1 MAAAE
6 PRPRIVVFSGPRATI
21 QNSAALVTGRTRREG
36 AEATGYNAVRSQRLA
51 APVTVYIEA
60 FSAHPLE
67 KDAADLYGEVDGY
80 VDAEGSFSPTPTAAH
95 TTPVYRATLRPEDGP
110 FLLPYLATQ
119 PDGVAWDSTFASTPQ
134 ARGRARQ
141 TFYPDASGI
150 VADID
155 RYGIDSSGHNNLLG
169 ALADFEFVRAAPSGG
184 YTRGQPA
191 AERTDVGE
199 GDIAPETLGEDFFA
213 YTPLRREPALRHL
226 AQLTNVV
233 NETMATGRYTG
244 GIWLEGSPTGEETI
258 YWLNLVI
265 PTEVPLVANASQYP
279 HGVLGNDGD
288 HNLLQSTQYI
298 TSRVWADADG
308 KDRVG
313 GVMVQNG
320 QIFTAREV
328 QKADARPGGYVAAG
342 GHGGIVGNTVWDPV
356 LTFLPV
362 KKHTHTS
369 ELRLDRMPEE
379 VRGNLSRDGAIV
391 PVTVRVK
398 DAGGRLTVDAMPKV
412 TIARYVNYGADDV
425 IDGPDGEVEIL
436 ARIDRNL
443 SRFAL
448 AGFVAEGSSPYGGV
462 HESMRLALERAVL
475 RGMPVVAVG
484 RGGGGFVTPFGGN
497 APLFINGSNFTAPK
511 ARMLLMACLLK
522 FGALPVPEDPDAPTE
537 FELDQIRKA
546 LAEYAAMFAT
556 H

>member
-1 MAAAE
+1 MTAAQ
-6 PRPRIVVFSGPRATI
+6 PRPRIVIFSGPRATI
-21 QNSAALVTGRTRREG
+21 QNSAALVTGRDRREG
-36 AEATGYNAVRSQRLA
+36 GQASGPDALRSQRLA

-60 FSAHPLE
+60 YSAHPLE

-80 VDAEGSFSPTPTAAH
+80 VDADGAFSPTPTATH
-95 TTPVYRATLRPEDGP
+95 TTPVYQATLRPEDGT

-119 PDGVAWDSTFASTPQ
+119 AGGAPWDSTFASTPQ
-134 ARGRARQ
+134 HRGQARQ
-141 TFYPDASGI
+141 LFFPDASQI

-155 RYGIDSSGHNNLLG
+155 RYGIDGSGHNNALG
-169 ALADFEFVRAAPSGG
+169 SVADFDFVRAAPSGG
-184 YTRGQPA
+184 YTKGQPA
-191 AERTDVGE
+191 AERTDLGD
-199 GDIAPETLGEDFFA
+199 GDIEPETLGEDFFA

-226 AQLTNVV
+226 ARLTNIV

-258 YWLNLVI
+258 YWLNLLI

-298 TSRVWADADG
+298 ASRVWAGPDG
-308 KDRVG
+308 RDRVG

-342 GHGGIVGNTVWDPV
+342 GHGGIIGNTVWSPV

-369 ELRLDRMPEE
+369 ELRLDRLPDE
-379 VRGNLSRDGAIV
+379 VRGNLARDGAVV

-398 DAGGRLTVDAMPKV
+398 DGDGRLTVAAM
-412 TIARYVNYGADDV
+412 
-425 IDGPDGEVEIL
+425 L
-436 ARIDRNL
+436 AR
-443 SRFAL
+443 FPL
-448 AGFVAEGSSPYGGV
+448 AGFVGEGSSPYGGL

-484 RGGGGFVTPFGGN
+484 RGGGGFVTPYGGHSS
-497 APLFINGSNFTAPK
+497 LFINGSNLTAPK

-546 LAEYAAMFAT
+546 MAEYAAVFAT

>member
-1 MAAAE
+1 MTSAE
-6 PRPRIVVFSGPRATI
+6 RKPRIVIFSGPRATI
-21 QNSAALVTGRTRREG
+21 QNSAPLVTGRARRDG
-36 AEATGYNAVRSQRLA
+36 AGADGYDPVRSQRLA

-67 KDAADLYGEVDGY
+67 KDAAELYGEPDGY
-80 VDAEGSFSPTPTAAH
+80 LDADGAFSSTRTQTH
-95 TTPVYRATLRPEDGP
+95 TRAVHQATLRPEDGP
-110 FLLPYLATQ
+110 FMLPYLATQ
-119 PDGVAWDSTFASTPQ
+119 PGGLPWDGTFATTAEGRGQ
-134 ARGRARQ
+134 ARQ
-141 TFYPDASGI
+141 LFYPDASQI

-155 RYGIDSSGHNNLLG
+155 RYGIDGSGHNNLLS
-169 ALADFEFVRAAPSGG
+169 AQADFDFVRPAPSGG
-184 YTRGQPA
+184 YTKGQPA
-191 AERTDVGE
+191 AERTDVGV
-199 GDIAPETLGEDFFA
+199 GDIPPETLGEDFFA

-233 NETMATGRYTG
+233 NETMAGGAYTG

-288 HNLLQSTQYI
+288 HNLLESTRYL
-298 TSRVWADADG
+298 TSRVWAGDDG

-313 GVMVQNG
+313 AVMVQNG
-320 QIFTAREV
+320 QIFSAREV

-342 GHGGIVGNTVWDPV
+342 GHGGIIGNTVWDPV

-369 ELRLDRMPEE
+369 ELRLDRMPDE
-379 VRGNLSRDGAIV
+379 VRGNLCRDGAIV
-391 PVTVRVK
+391 PVPVRVK
-398 DAGGRLTVDAMPKV
+398 DGGRLTVEAMPKV
-412 TIARYVNYGADDV
+412 IVARYVNYGADDV

-443 SRFAL
+443 SRFPL

-462 HESMRLALERAVL
+462 QESMRLALERAVL

-484 RGGGGFVTPFGGN
+484 RGGGGFVTPFGGHGS
-497 APLFINGSNFTAPK
+497 LFINGSNLTAPK

-522 FGALPVPEDPDAPTE
+522 FGALPVPEDPEAPTE
-537 FELDQIRKA
+537 FELDQLRKA
-546 LAEYAAMFAT
+546 TAEYTAVFAT